1 MVTWLAALLATQLA
15 AAGPAPAQ
23 PLALEPAPAP
33 APTTPSARVEAAAL
47 APAPAAAPAAP
58 PATPPRPAEAAEA
71 LRYGD
76 WLSAQGDLY
85 RAIGEYQRVR
95 YLAPGGA
102 LADAAGLAMARAYAQ
117 GGKPDAAVIGLRR
130 LAVEASDPATR
141 DAALYLQASVRYR
154 AGQAGAALAPLQA
167 YLKLEPPAGGPGRT
181 AGLGLLALARLRD
194 GDASGARLA
203 LEALPAGEAEKAA
216 ELRRVLDEVD
226 KAPHRSPVAAGLLS
240 AVLPGL
246 GHAYAG
252 DPVAGAG
259 ALALNG
265 LFVWATVEAFR
276 DRRPG
281 LGALLLVGES
291 LWYGGAI
298 YGAVAEAMRFNR
310 DGRAA
315 ALDRAER
322 RLRWVVVPLDGGVA
336 AGASVRLD

>member
-1 MVTWLAALLATQLA
+1 VVTWLAALLATQLA
-15 AAGPAPAQ
+15 AAGPAPPQ
-23 PLALEPAPAP
+23 PPAPATEP
-33 APTTPSARVEAAAL
+33 ASAPPSVRVEVAAL
-47 APAPAAAPAAP
+47 APAPAAAPAP
-58 PATPPRPAEAAEA
+58 SPATPPRPAEAAEA
-71 LRYGD
+71 LRFGD
-76 WLSAQGDLY
+76 WLAAQGDLY

-95 YLAPGGA
+95 FLAPGGA
-102 LADAAGLAMARAYAQ
+102 LADAAGLAMARAYAE
-117 GGKPDAAVIGLRR
+117 GGKPDAAVTALRR
-130 LAVEASDPATR
+130 VAVEASDAVTR

-181 AGLGLLALARLRD
+181 AGLGLLVLAKLRD

-216 ELRRVLDEVD
+216 DLRLALDEVAG
-226 KAPHRSPVAAGLLS
+226 APHRSPVVAGLLS
-240 AVLPGL
+240 VVLPGL

-252 DPVAGAG
+252 DPAAGAG

-298 YGAVAEAMRFNR
+298 FGAVAEAMRFNR